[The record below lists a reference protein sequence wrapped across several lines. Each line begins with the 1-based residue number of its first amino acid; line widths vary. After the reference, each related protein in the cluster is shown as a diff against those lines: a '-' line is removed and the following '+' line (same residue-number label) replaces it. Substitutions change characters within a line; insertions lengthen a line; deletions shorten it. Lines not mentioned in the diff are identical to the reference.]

1 MELDARIFIPGHSG
15 LAGSAICRRLEAGGY
30 RDLIVRSHSQL
41 DLSRRQEVDEFFARE
56 KPEYVFLCAAKVG
69 GIHAND
75 TYPVDFLLENLKIQN
90 NVIEAAFRNS
100 VKGLLFLGSSCIY
113 PGEAPQPLRED
124 YLLTGP
130 LEPTNRAYAI
140 AKIAG
145 IELCKAFNRQHHTR
159 FLSVM
164 PTNLY
169 GPNDRYDL
177 ENSHLVP
184 ALIRKFHLGK
194 LAAQKDFAAIGR
206 EASCYG
212 PIPRDILEGL
222 EKDEGPEVRLWG
234 TGAPMRELL
243 HSDDMADAC
252 VFLMER
258 AEGLFEGESERLA
271 ASPVFNVGAGRDI
284 TIRELAHTVAGV
296 VGFSGRVSWDPSKP
310 DGTLRKLLDV
320 SRMRELGWE
329 SKISLEEGL
338 RATYRDYVSKLSRG
352 CK

>member
-30 RDLIVRSHSQL
+30 RNLIVRSHSQL
-41 DLSRRQEVDEFFARE
+41 DLSRWQEVEAFFARE

-113 PGEAPQPLRED
+113 PKEAPQPLRED

-130 LEPTNRAYAI
+130 LEPTNQAYAI

-145 IELCKAFNRQHHTR
+145 IELCRAFNRQHGTR
-159 FLSVM
+159 FLCAM

-177 ENSHLVP
+177 ENSHLIP

-194 LAAQKDFAAIGR
+194 LALQKDFAAIGQ
-206 EASCYG
+206 EESCYG
-212 PIPRDILEGL
+212 PIPRDVLEGL
-222 EKDEGPEVRLWG
+222 KKDEGPEVRLWG
-234 TGAPMRELL
+234 TGAPLRELL

-258 AEGLFEGESERLA
+258 AEGLFEREREGLA
-271 ASPVFNVGAGRDI
+271 ASPVFNVGAGRDT
-284 TIRELAHTVAGV
+284 TIRELAHTVARV
-296 VGFSGRVSWDPSKP
+296 VGFEGRVSWDPARP
-310 DGTLRKLLDV
+310 DGILRKLLDV
-320 SRMRELGWE
+320 SRLRELGWE
-329 SKISLEEGL
+329 SRISLEDGL

-352 CK
+352 CR